1 MKIIIASRPFN
12 HQSNGIVVLQKL
24 YKELNELGFDC
35 RIIFFEGDGFS
46 CKWYFSNAL
55 DLYISEG
62 QKFVLEKED
71 ESSVNKFLS
80 DTKKNGLIIYPEIIY
95 GNPLNGKNIIRYLL
109 NKEGA
114 LKKWGMNAGATD
126 YMLVFSK
133 IYRHNFNGKL
143 FYPNDLDWLDK
154 EIIPSDK
161 NIEITYIGKG
171 IKYGINSKISET
183 IEITRS
189 WPIDKSTYHNLLK
202 KCKYF
207 YSFDTLS
214 ATNADAMLAGAIPF
228 VFELGPLKLKE
239 ISNAEIPFYS
249 GRAIYDKN
257 MKITSLDYDYDQFII
272 TRGEAISKIYE
283 YKKNYS
289 KNVRI
294 IIEDACKHFGMKL

>member
-35 RIIFFEGDGFS
+35 RLVFFEGDGFN

-55 DLYISEG
+55 NLYISEG
-62 QKFVLEKED
+62 QKFVSKKLD
-71 ESSVNKFLS
+71 ESSINKFIT
-80 DTKKNGLIIYPEIIY
+80 DTKNYGLIIYPEIIY

-114 LKKWGMNAGATD
+114 LKKWGMNAGPND

-133 IYRHNFNGKL
+133 IYRHKFNGKL

-154 EIIPSDK
+154 GMLSNNKTIDL
-161 NIEITYIGKG
+161 TYIGKG
-171 IKYGINSKISET
+171 IKYGINSKIFET
-183 IEITRS
+183 LEITRS
-189 WPIDKSTYHNLLK
+189 WPADKASFHNLLK

-214 ATNADAMLAGAIPF
+214 ATNTDAMLAGAIPF
-228 VFELGPLKLKE
+228 VFELGPTKLEE

-249 GRAIYDKN
+249 GKATYDKN
-257 MKITSLDYDYDQFII
+257 MKITSLDYDYNQFVII
-272 TRGEAISKIYE
+272 RQEAIIKIFE
-283 YKKNYS
+283 YKNNYS
-289 KNVRI
+289 KNVKAV
-294 IIEDACKHFGMKL
+294 IEDACQHFGI